1 MVEGKEAEL
10 GLNGVI
16 EVFSDIEEGT
26 EVNKVKDILTVL
38 THTPIQKSNVVAN
51 KSHAKCMR
59 HKTFR
64 NIHILVLKYHSVYS
78 GAFLSIND
86 SS

>member
-26 EVNKVKDILTVL
+26 EVNKVL

-51 KSHAKCMR
+51 KSHTKCMR

>member
-51 KSHAKCMR
+51 KSHT
-59 HKTFR
+59 TFR